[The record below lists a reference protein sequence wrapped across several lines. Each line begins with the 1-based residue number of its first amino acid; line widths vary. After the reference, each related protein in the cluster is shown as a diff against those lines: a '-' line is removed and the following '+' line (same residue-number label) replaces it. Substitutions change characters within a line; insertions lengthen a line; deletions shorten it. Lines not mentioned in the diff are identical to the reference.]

1 MGAGVA
7 DSGAH
12 TDWAHTALALLDVAA
27 AEKEMR
33 ESVEA
38 FPAQDSGN

>member
-7 DSGAH
+7 DSRAH

-27 AEKEMR
+27 VEKEMGDLWR
-33 ESVEA
+33 H
-38 FPAQDSGN
+38 FLAQDSGN